1 MNMEFWEPVFLVFGT
16 LALLIGVNFFIEKM
30 KTNTIKATVTCCKIY
45 VPMNGFSDMP
55 YPKNTIKF
63 LLDNN
68 KTLTFKADMKT
79 MTKIEELKNTSGTL
93 TYKGSLFIEF
103 KCGDLSIAAGND
115 VF

>member
-1 MNMEFWEPVFLVFGT
+1 MNEELLEPVLLAVGT
-16 LALLIGVNFFIEKM
+16 LVLLMGAHFLIEKV
-30 KTNTIKATVTCCKIY
+30 KTYTVKATVICCKIY
-45 VPMNGFSDMP
+45 VPINGFSDMP

-79 MTKIEELKNTSGTL
+79 MRKIEELKNTLGTL
-93 TYKGSLFIEF
+93 TYKGSRFIEF